1 MIVAIDGPAG
11 VGKSSIAK
19 MVGQKLGLYYLNSGN
34 FYRGVTYRVL
44 HKGIDPTD
52 KDLCIKAAKEAGAI
66 VTAEE
71 HSIIGGL
78 GGAVAEVLSESCP
91 VPVLRLGVEDT
102 FGRSGPAVKLLHLFG
117 LDAEHI
123 AAKAKKAVSLKK

>member
-1 MIVAIDGPAG
+1 ME
-11 VGKSSIAK
+11 
-19 MVGQKLGLYYLNSGN
+19 
-34 FYRGVTYRVL
+34 T
-44 HKGIDPTD
+44 
-52 KDLCIKAAKEAGAI
+52 GAI

-78 GGAVAEVLSESCP
+78 GGAVTEALSEECP

-102 FGRSGPAVKLLHLFG
+102 FGKSGPAVELLKIFG

-123 AAKAKKAVSLKK
+123 AEKAKKAVELKNKLAK

>member
-1 MIVAIDGPAG
+1 MAADALAKDGIEA
-11 VGKSSIAK
+11 
-19 MVGQKLGLYYLNSGN
+19 
-34 FYRGVTYRVL
+34 RVINIHTIKPL
-44 HKGIDPTD
+44 DKGII
-52 KDLCIKAAKEAGAI
+52 LEAAKETGAI

-78 GGAVAEVLSESCP
+78 GGAVTEALSEVCP

-102 FGRSGPAVKLLHLFG
+102 FGKSGPAVELLKIFG

-123 AAKAKKAVSLKK
+123 VVKAKAAIDLKHKLGK